1 MELAEEVVLDPEVDH
16 HEEAEVPNEAD
27 AVDHTELLTPL
38 PLTTYLQDA
47 SKSQENNI
55 KDISQNNYVQFSITN
70 WYKYRLQKV

>member
-1 MELAEEVVLDPEVDH
+1 MERKSASLEEREQINKLAVELAEEVVLDPEVDH

-47 SKSQENNI
+47 TGL
-55 KDISQNNYVQFSITN
+55 D
-70 WYKYRLQKV
+70 